1 MLIKPKGIEI
11 EMFQSEGWFEC
22 TEINNSL
29 QILTWI
35 LLNLGV
41 QVLLMLEDAIL
52 SYVLKIFAEIYF

>member
-35 LLNLGV
+35 LLN
-41 QVLLMLEDAIL
+41 
-52 SYVLKIFAEIYF
+52 